1 MKYYI
6 TTLMVFILGAGLLAP
21 NISYAQDEAKKT
33 DEGYQFTIIKQLP
46 ATPVENQYKSSTCW
60 SYATISF
67 LESELLRTGHGEY
80 DLSEMFIVR
89 HTYPEKAEKYVR
101 VHGKMEFGPG
111 GASHDVTEEIKKYGI
126 VPEEIYSGMT
136 IGEKNP
142 VHNEMDAVLKAYV
155 DAIVQNP
162 NNKLSPV
169 WHDGFEAVVDA
180 YLGRLPEKFDYK
192 GKEYTPI
199 SFAGSLGLNL
209 DDYIELASFSHHPFY
224 EKFVLEVPDN
234 WMGDE
239 IYNIPLDD
247 LEKVIDYSLENGYTV
262 AWGAD
267 MSEKGFSW
275 KNGVA
280 IVPEARPD
288 KMTIEEKEKW
298 EKMTDSEKD
307 ASLYK
312 FDKPGFEK
320 TITQVI
326 HQQAFDNYNMTD
338 DHGMH
343 ITGIAKD
350 QNGNLYYIVKNSW
363 GTDAK
368 YKGYMYASK
377 PYVLM
382 NTLDIMVNKDGIP
395 KEIKT
400 KLGIK

>member
-1 MKYYI
+1 
-6 TTLMVFILGAGLLAP
+6 
-21 NISYAQDEAKKT
+21 
-33 DEGYQFTIIKQLP
+33 
-46 ATPVENQYKSSTCW
+46 
-60 SYATISF
+60 
-67 LESELLRTGHGEY
+67 
-80 DLSEMFIVR
+80 MFIVR

-169 WHDGFEAVVDA
+169 WRNGFESVVDA

-199 SFAGSLGLNL
+199 SFAESLKLNL
-209 DDYIELASFSHHPFY
+209 DDYIELASFSHHPFF

-247 LEKVIDYSLENGYTV
+247 LEKVIDYSLEKGYTV

-288 KMTIEEKEKW
+288 KMTSEEKEKW

-307 ASLYK
+307 AALYK

-320 TITQVI
+320 TITQDM
-326 HQQAFDNYNMTD
+326 HQQAFDNYSMTD

-382 NTLDIMVNKDGIP
+382 NTLDIMVNKDGMP